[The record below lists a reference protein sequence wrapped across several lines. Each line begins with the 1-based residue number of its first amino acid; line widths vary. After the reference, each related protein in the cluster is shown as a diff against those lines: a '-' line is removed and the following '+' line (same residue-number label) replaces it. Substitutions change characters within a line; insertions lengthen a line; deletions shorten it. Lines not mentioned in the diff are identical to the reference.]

1 MQYKWKAL
9 SVTTLGALLASIQGS
24 SLLLALPQIL
34 IQLKTNF
41 ITLIWIILIYLLATT
56 MFIPII
62 GKLADLFGKKF
73 LYNLGFI
80 IFTIGSLLCG
90 ISQSSFH
97 GFDLIFYRLIQGI
110 GGALLF
116 TNSTAIVTDAFS
128 NSGDLGLGLGIN
140 QIAVASG
147 FIIGPILG
155 GLLAPISWRLIFLIN
170 IPIGAI
176 GSIWGI
182 IILKDIV
189 KNIKKEKFDYLGS
202 FFLTSSIIFLL
213 LTLSFISLPN
223 SNSVLEFIFFI
234 AFIILILSFIL
245 YERKVNNPIF
255 DFTLFRN
262 KTFFLSNLTGFL
274 NSIARGAS
282 LFVLIFFL
290 QGPYGK
296 TPFQSGLMIIPFGA
310 SFLILSPI
318 AGFLS
323 DKYSYKILS
332 TLGLIISALGL
343 LGLAS
348 IGKYTN
354 YFDISIFMILLGAGS
369 GLFSSPNTNSIMR
382 NVNTEKRGEGS
393 AVRGILSNF
402 GQMLSIAIIF
412 PIVIGSI
419 SQNAISKI
427 FIYGGHSVKIASST
441 LTNFINSIHNSF
453 FILLVFTLIA
463 IFISLIGPTGK
474 SHSEISKN

>member
-1 MQYKWKAL
+1 M
-9 SVTTLGALLASIQGS
+9 
-24 SLLLALPQIL
+24 
-34 IQLKTNF
+34 
-41 ITLIWIILIYLLATT
+41 
-56 MFIPII
+56 
-62 GKLADLFGKKF
+62 LF
-73 LYNLGFI
+73 
-80 IFTIGSLLCG
+80 
-90 ISQSSFH
+90 
-97 GFDLIFYRLIQGI
+97 
-110 GGALLF
+110 
-116 TNSTAIVTDAFS
+116 STAIVTDAFS

-453 FILLVFTLIA
+453 FILLIFTLIA